1 MFIVNNTFDR
11 PRFPT
16 RFSALATP
24 PQGLPMHTALTLTFS
39 EAVAVFTLRPPEG
52 KPPTLDHA
60 LLDRLDDACAE
71 VESRSGSLVAVVL
84 RSASPKFF
92 CAGAN
97 LKVME
102 TINADTITPWV
113 KRGHRVMNRI
123 ESLPVPVIA
132 VVEGYAMGGGL
143 ELAMACD
150 LILASSTAR
159 FGQSEAKLGLVT
171 GWGGCYRLARRVG
184 LSRAKELCFT
194 GRMVEAG
201 EAATLGLVDWC
212 GTSTELESHLAGLVA
227 AVGANSRA
235 AVREMK
241 AILATCATTTLEEN
255 AQIEADASRR
265 CLTDG
270 DAPARLEAFFAA
282 RKAPRPPA

>member
-1 MFIVNNTFDR
+1 
-11 PRFPT
+11 
-16 RFSALATP
+16 
-24 PQGLPMHTALTLTFS
+24 MHTALTLTFS
-39 EAVAVFTLRPPEG
+39 ESIAQITLRPPEG
-52 KPPTLDHA
+52 KPPTLDYA
-60 LLDRLDDACAE
+60 LLDQIDAACTE
-71 VESRSGSLVAVVL
+71 VESRSGELVAAVL

-102 TINADTITPWV
+102 TINSNTIFPWV
-113 KRGHRVMNRI
+113 KRGHEVMNRL
-123 ESLPVPVIA
+123 EALPVPVIA

-150 LILASSTAR
+150 LILASSCAR
-159 FGQSEAKLGLVT
+159 LGQSEAKLGLVT

-184 LSRAKELCFT
+184 LSRAKDLCFT
-194 GRMVEAG
+194 ARILEAG
-201 EAATLGLVDWC
+201 EAAAIGLIDWS
-212 GTSTELESHLAGLVA
+212 GTSTELEQHLAGFIT

-241 AILATCATTTLEEN
+241 AILATCGTTTIKEN
-255 AQIEADASRR
+255 AEIEAIASRR

-270 DAPARLEAFFAA
+270 DAKARLDSFFAA
-282 RKAPRPPA
+282 RKAHRTPA